1 MVGPS
6 LTLSSSQ
13 PSSHLLFKAP
23 VRFHWRGVPGELRLG
38 VGGAL
43 VIDRGA
49 ALFFTSFSS
58 LPGRKQGWLHPLFY
72 GG

>member
-13 PSSHLLFKAP
+13 LSSHLLLKAP

-43 VIDRGA
+43 VISC
-49 ALFFTSFSS
+49 LV
-58 LPGRKQGWLHPLFY
+58 L
-72 GG
+72 